1 MKGFDDEMIAKIL
14 SFIILVPLAIIL
26 IVFSVANRQAVTVSL
41 DPIGTMP
48 QLAFQ
53 APLFILLMA
62 TIILGVILGG
72 CGTWFTQAHYRRKSW
87 KRKHEVERLRREAE
101 ESKTKLRQLQDE
113 REKTSFGPKSGG
125 SSTALVGSRAA

>member
-1 MKGFDDEMIAKIL
+1 MIAKIL
-14 SFIILVPLAIIL
+14 SFIILVPLAIIM
-26 IVFSVANRQAVTVSL
+26 IVFCVANREAVTVSL

-62 TIILGVILGG
+62 TIIVGVILGG

-87 KRKHEVERLRREAE
+87 KRKYEVERLRREAE
-101 ESKTKLRQLQDE
+101 ESKSKLRQLQDE
-113 REKTSFGPKSGG
+113 RQKTALEPKSNG
-125 SSTALVGSRAA
+125 SSTALVGRRAA